1 MKVLASVTI
10 LMGSLMSFVQSC
22 VPEVIVSLPCRRIMM
37 MAYRLTQLNKTPTAI
52 LRQHHQLSSRLLVR
66 ALMREQECTKLP
78 TACGSP
84 GIAQCT
90 GSSAGQAAFSEADA
104 QSSIRML
111 FESSQSYA
119 DIMEPD
125 SRPRQHDLPAC
136 TGCGSSW
143 ECSSTRRG
151 FDC

>member
-1 MKVLASVTI
+1 MH
-10 LMGSLMSFVQSC
+10 G
-22 VPEVIVSLPCRRIMM
+22 
-37 MAYRLTQLNKTPTAI
+37 
-52 LRQHHQLSSRLLVR
+52 R
-66 ALMREQECTKLP
+66 ALCANNRNRALPRVSSKNTKGLGQKQELP